1 MRIYE
6 ELFIL
11 RPDAPEEEVDAYIEQ
26 LKALITSSKGN
37 VDKVEKMGVRKLAY
51 RVEKRNEG
59 FYILIQ
65 FSTDTTTLVKEIER
79 RMRVTDSVM
88 KWITV
93 RIDENLKKLEKRKLQ
108 REKRA
113 KRRPQPQ
120 ASPAA
125 PAVPVA
131 PAMPGEAPAAGP
143 GHPPAHA
150 PARPAPAPPVTPAPE
165 PAAAEPAH
173 EPTAEPAP
181 EPQAAEVTAKE
192 TQHG

>member
-1 MRIYE
+1 
-6 ELFIL
+6 
-11 RPDAPEEEVDAYIEQ
+11 
-26 LKALITSSKGN
+26 
-37 VDKVEKMGVRKLAY
+37 MGVRKLAY

-120 ASPAA
+120 ASPAP
-125 PAVPVA
+125 PAVPLAPPVA
-131 PAMPGEAPAAGP
+131 PAPV
-143 GHPPAHA
+143 
-150 PARPAPAPPVTPAPE
+150 APPPE
-165 PAAAEPAH
+165 PAAAEPAP
-173 EPTAEPAP
+173 EPAAEPAP

>member
-1 MRIYE
+1 
-6 ELFIL
+6 
-11 RPDAPEEEVDAYIEQ
+11 
-26 LKALITSSKGN
+26 
-37 VDKVEKMGVRKLAY
+37 VRKLAY
-51 RVEKRNEG
+51 RVEKRSEG

-79 RMRVTDSVM
+79 RMRVTDVVM

-108 REKRA
+108 REKLA
-113 KRRPQPQ
+113 KRKPQPQ

-131 PAMPGEAPAAGP
+131 PAMPGEAPATGP
-143 GHPPAHA
+143 GHPAAHA
-150 PARPAPAPPVTPAPE
+150 PARPAPAAPQSPVAPPE
-165 PAAAEPAH
+165 PAAEV
-173 EPTAEPAP
+173 
-181 EPQAAEVTAKE
+181 QAAAVTGKE

>member
-11 RPDAPEEEVDAYIEQ
+11 RPDAPEEEIDAYIDQ
-26 LKALITSSKGN
+26 VKTLIASSKGT

-51 RVEKRNEG
+51 RVEKRSEG

-65 FSTDTTTLVKEIER
+65 FSTGTTSLVKEIER
-79 RMRVTDSVM
+79 RMRVTDVVM

-93 RIDENLKKLEKRKLQ
+93 RIDEGLKKLEKRKQQ

-113 KRRPQPQ
+113 KRRPQPT
-120 ASPAA
+120 AAPAA
-125 PAVPVA
+125 PAAPVA

-143 GHPPAHA
+143 GHPAAHA
-150 PARPAPAPPVTPAPE
+150 PARPAPAT
-165 PAAAEPAH
+165 
-173 EPTAEPAP
+173 PTAEP
-181 EPQAAEVTAKE
+181 QTAEVAGKE
-192 TQHG
+192 TQNG

>member
-26 LKALITSSKGN
+26 LKALITSSKGS
-37 VDKVEKMGVRKLAY
+37 VDKVEKMGVRRLAY

-59 FYILIQ
+59 FYVLIQ
-65 FSTDTTTLVKEIER
+65 FSTDGTGLVKEIER
-79 RMRVTDSVM
+79 RMRVTDQVM

-93 RIDENLKKLEKRKLQ
+93 RIDEDLKRLEKRKAQ

-113 KRRPQPQ
+113 RRKPQPQ
-120 ASPAA
+120 AAPAA
-125 PAVPVA
+125 PAVLPA
-131 PAMPGEAPAAGP
+131 PAMPADPAAGP

-150 PARPAPAPPVTPAPE
+150 PARPAPAAPRE
-165 PAAAEPAH
+165 PAGEAH
-173 EPTAEPAP
+173 TAE
-181 EPQAAEVTAKE
+181 VVGKE